1 MFKRAKER
9 IVLWPVSFDVATD
22 EGVVRAQLK
31 ARFRLWTATRVEQ
44 DAIEHAETQ
53 AGLLRSLMAQT
64 QAKIPSELTASAEQ
78 SLELGQVARR
88 RAAQMREEVLAA
100 VVGWEDVMDESEQ
113 PLAFS
118 REELASLLDQYP
130 NALEGFIHALRT
142 ASKPNGALEKN

>member
-1 MFKRAKER
+1 
-9 IVLWPVSFDVATD
+9 
-22 EGVVRAQLK
+22 
-31 ARFRLWTATRVEQ
+31 
-44 DAIEHAETQ
+44 
-53 AGLLRSLMAQT
+53 MAQA